1 MADTQ
6 TAASG
11 VQELISRLRD
21 EGVQTGQQEAER
33 IAREAEEQAAQIV
46 AQAKAEA
53 EEMLGKARAEIESNR
68 AAAQEELKLAVRDT
82 QLSLQSEVRA
92 RFADHVRRLVT
103 LELQDRDFLQK
114 IILAIAGAATADLP
128 EDQRVELLMP
138 SELFVSDRE
147 GEELTAQGKE
157 RLRRLVLAISAEMLR
172 EGVELNPCGGIG
184 AGFRV
189 RLVGEDLEIDLTD
202 KALSDVMLK
211 HLTPR
216 LKAIFRGM
224 E

>member
-6 TAASG
+6 TAAAG

-33 IAREAEEQAAQIV
+33 IAREAREQAAQIV
-46 AQAKAEA
+46 AQAQSEA
-53 EEMLGKARAEIESNR
+53 EEILARAHAEIESNR
-68 AAAQEELKLAVRDT
+68 AAAKEELKLAVRDT

-103 LELQDRDFLQK
+103 MELQDRDFLQK
-114 IILAIAGAATADLP
+114 VILAIVGAATAHLP

-138 SELFVSDRE
+138 SELFVSDHE
-147 GEELTAQGKE
+147 GEELTEHGKG
-157 RLRRLVLAISAEMLR
+157 RLRRLILAISAEMLR
-172 EGVELNPCGGIG
+172 EGVELNPCGGID

-189 RLVGEDLEIDLTD
+189 QLVGEDLEIDLTD
-202 KALSDVMLK
+202 KALADVMLK

-216 LKAIFRGM
+216 LKVISRGM